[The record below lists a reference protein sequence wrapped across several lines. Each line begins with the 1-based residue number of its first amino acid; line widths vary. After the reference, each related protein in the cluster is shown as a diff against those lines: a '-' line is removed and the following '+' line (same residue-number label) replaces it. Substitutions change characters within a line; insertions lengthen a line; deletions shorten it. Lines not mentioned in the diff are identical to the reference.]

1 MVALLYAAMILYD
14 CIFVFASDVMV
25 TVATQIDNPMK
36 FIFPSDL
43 TKLIYEPTAQQTFSM
58 IGFGDIFIPALLAS
72 LALRIDFIRA
82 FTDIKREM
90 AANNEIQRQ
99 F

>member
-1 MVALLYAAMILYD
+1 MILYD
-14 CIFVFASDVMV
+14 CFFVFGSDVMV
-25 TVATQIDNPMK
+25 TVATKIENPMK

-43 TKLIYEPTAQQTFSM
+43 AKVITEPVAQQTFSM

-82 FTDIKREM
+82 FTSVKREM
-90 AANNEIQRQ
+90 ATNNGI
-99 F
+99 